1 MEQIIK
7 QNMFSRTLFNES
19 KLGAYYTD
27 PVHAAKI
34 GRLFRLQ
41 GECCVLEPSFGNAEA
56 LKAFL
61 SQCERADE
69 VGSVHT
75 FGVELNRE
83 TFEQYK
89 QEIEFPVCA
98 DFIGGI
104 RASNRAFTLCFA
116 NPPYGVGGDDG
127 STRLEKLFVERIY
140 QLMKTKGYLVLV
152 VSLTTM
158 NLDEFAKCL
167 LARFKPVAFYRFDDK
182 EFEKYKQVV
191 FIGQKRVSIGLYRK
205 EYEEWMI
212 ANPGAPLE
220 NIPYIP
226 KDPDTRME
234 VPVSLESEIELF
246 TTKEFDEAILLHNT
260 SALVPVLKKALQTN
274 EYQSVGLGKPIV
286 PLKKDLLYLSAIA
299 GGGQGLAGNEDRG
312 DLHLQR
318 GQAKP
323 VQVETPEINDDGD
336 IHSVLVTTRNQITL
350 HVIDNFGT
358 IRELA

>member
-1 MEQIIK
+1 MERIIK
-7 QNMFSRTLFNES
+7 QNTFSRTVFNDS

-27 PVHAAKI
+27 PVHATKI

-83 TFEQYK
+83 TFEQHK

-104 RASNRAFTLCFA
+104 RASNRSFTLCFA

-127 STRLEKLFVERIY
+127 STRLERLFVERIF

-158 NLDEFAKCL
+158 NLDEFAKSL
-167 LARFKPVAFYRFDDK
+167 LARFKPVAFYRFDDE
-182 EFEKYKQVV
+182 EFAKYKQVV
-191 FIGQKRVSIGLYRK
+191 FIGQKRASIGLYRK
-205 EYEEWMI
+205 EYEEWMST
-212 ANPGAPLE
+212 NPGAPLE

-286 PLKKDLLYLSAIA
+286 PLKK
-299 GGGQGLAGNEDRG
+299 EDSE
-312 DLHLQR
+312 DTQ
-318 GQAKP
+318 
-323 VQVETPEINDDGD
+323 
-336 IHSVLVTTRNQITL
+336 
-350 HVIDNFGT
+350 
-358 IRELA
+358 

>member
-7 QNMFSRTLFNES
+7 QNTFSRTVFNDS

-27 PVHAAKI
+27 PMHATKI

-127 STRLEKLFVERIY
+127 STRLERLFVERIF

-158 NLDEFAKCL
+158 NLDEFAKSL
-167 LARFKPVAFYRFDDK
+167 LARFKPVAFYRFDDE
-182 EFEKYKQVV
+182 EFAKYKQVV
-191 FIGQKRVSIGLYRK
+191 FIGQKRASIGLYRK
-205 EYEEWMI
+205 EYEEWMST
-212 ANPGAPLE
+212 NPGAPLE

-234 VPVSLESEIELF
+234 VPVSLESELELF
-246 TTKEFDEAILLHNT
+246 TTKEFDEAI
-260 SALVPVLKKALQTN
+260 K
-274 EYQSVGLGKPIV
+274 
-286 PLKKDLLYLSAIA
+286 
-299 GGGQGLAGNEDRG
+299 EDRQSQFRSK
-312 DLHLQR
+312 LRRLMMM
-318 GQAKP
+318 
-323 VQVETPEINDDGD
+323 EIF
-336 IHSVLVTTRNQITL
+336 IL
-350 HVIDNFGT
+350 F
-358 IRELA
+358 

>member
-69 VGSVHT
+69 AGSVHT

-140 QLMKTKGYLVLV
+140 QLMKTKG
-152 VSLTTM
+152 
-158 NLDEFAKCL
+158 
-167 LARFKPVAFYRFDDK
+167 
-182 EFEKYKQVV
+182 
-191 FIGQKRVSIGLYRK
+191 
-205 EYEEWMI
+205 
-212 ANPGAPLE
+212 
-220 NIPYIP
+220 
-226 KDPDTRME
+226 
-234 VPVSLESEIELF
+234 
-246 TTKEFDEAILLHNT
+246 
-260 SALVPVLKKALQTN
+260 
-274 EYQSVGLGKPIV
+274 
-286 PLKKDLLYLSAIA
+286 
-299 GGGQGLAGNEDRG
+299 
-312 DLHLQR
+312 
-318 GQAKP
+318 
-323 VQVETPEINDDGD
+323 
-336 IHSVLVTTRNQITL
+336 
-350 HVIDNFGT
+350 
-358 IRELA
+358 

>member
-7 QNMFSRTLFNES
+7 QNTFSRTVFNDS

-27 PVHAAKI
+27 PVHATKI

-104 RASNRAFTLCFA
+104 RASNRSFTLCFA

-127 STRLEKLFVERIY
+127 STRLERLFVERIF

-158 NLDEFAKCL
+158 NLDEFAKSL
-167 LARFKPVAFYRFDDK
+167 LARFKPVAFYRFDDE
-182 EFEKYKQVV
+182 EFAKYKQVV
-191 FIGQKRVSIGLYRK
+191 FIGQKRASIGLYRK
-205 EYEEWMI
+205 EYEEWMST
-212 ANPGAPLE
+212 NPGAPLE

-226 KDPDTRME
+226 KDPDTRIICVLE
-234 VPVSLESEIELF
+234 VKF
-246 TTKEFDEAILLHNT
+246 TISANWQNVWNDARQRVLRSRRLRKMSVPGSWVIRAIYMYRYQKMAMIT
-260 SALVPVLKKALQTN
+260 SYTIPIF
-274 EYQSVGLGKPIV
+274 QSGM
-286 PLKKDLLYLSAIA
+286 AA
-299 GGGQGLAGNEDRG
+299 RW
-312 DLHLQR
+312 
-318 GQAKP
+318 
-323 VQVETPEINDDGD
+323 
-336 IHSVLVTTRNQITL
+336 
-350 HVIDNFGT
+350 
-358 IRELA
+358 IRMAP